1 MLTRRTT
8 LLAGGAALLGS
19 AAHGQAA
26 FPARPIRMI
35 IPFAAGGGTDVPGR
49 ILADAMTAALRQPVV
64 VENRTGAGGTI
75 GMEVVV
81 RSPPDGYSV
90 VLSSNGAVC
99 TSKLIYPSLSFDPV
113 KDLLPISNW
122 FKVDNVIAV
131 KADSRFRRIGD
142 VIEAAKKDPGKVT
155 FGSGGHGSTLHL
167 MGEMF
172 QYRAGIRMVHV
183 PYRGGAAALTDL
195 IAGNIDTAFDSTPSV
210 GPQIKA
216 GVVRALAVCGA
227 TRSPFFPDV
236 PTMTEAGIKDFQE
249 FSWGGVFAPRGTPAA
264 IVERLAEAI
273 IAAGRDPAVVARM
286 AQSYAEAI
294 PNTPAEFAKVVR
306 DEAAR
311 WEPVVRAANIVAN

>member
-1 MLTRRTT
+1 MLTRRTA
-8 LLAGGAALLGS
+8 LLAGGASLIGA
-19 AAHGQAA
+19 AAHGQGA

-49 ILADAMTAALRQPVV
+49 ILADAMTAALGQPVV

-99 TSKLIYPSLSFDPV
+99 TSKLIYPNLSFDPV

-172 QYRAGIRMVHV
+172 QYRAGVKMVHV

-236 PTMTEAGIKDFQE
+236 PTMTEEGIKDFQE

-264 IVERLAEAI
+264 IVDRLAEAI

-294 PNTPAEFAKVVR
+294 PNTPAEFATVVR